1 MLHRAIT
8 HRQILFAVQT
18 HSWNSVK
25 TYRICWRRVNICSS
39 FVLLHHFAPTVLVL
53 LNAALSSILLIAY
66 LSCLIKQCK
75 SVHLLCTPKHTD
87 ISLIHRAH
95 MMNPNSHG
103 DASNFHWAQMSA
115 TSASTAHKQVALK
128 SFITQFFLACV

>member
-25 TYRICWRRVNICSS
+25 TYRICWRRVNICPS

-66 LSCLIKQCK
+66 LSCLIKQSL
-75 SVHLLCTPKHTD
+75 SVFCA
-87 ISLIHRAH
+87 LIHRAH

-103 DASNFHWAQMSA
+103 DASHFHCAQMSA
-115 TSASTAHKQVALK
+115 ASASIAHKQVA
-128 SFITQFFLACV
+128 